1 VHDVIGKQLE
11 MDPKKVFFA
20 IGLIRQRMK
29 LPKIDFP
36 KRPLACTPDQ
46 LTAVQALYEPYLP
59 EPPIGI
65 HKIIAKQ
72 LKMDE
77 WRVHVAIKLIRKSR
91 NLPRWNEDRTD
102 LPEEVMRHIKEQLA
116 EGVKLRAA
124 AAEEAARVAAEQAAQ
139 PTEAVAAVEVA
150 AQVVPAPASPRDDSL
165 NNDTQAS
172 APEPAVV
179 EAPAL
184 AQPKA
189 SEPTEPEAS
198 SEADSDEAPAPKK
211 RGRPKKDATPDA
223 DAEATVNAP
232 VATDEAEGD
241 EAPAPKKR
249 GRPKKV
255 VEEPVAEADERE
267 AVTQPN

>member
-1 VHDVIGKQLE
+1 VRKVFIPPDVLAEIEKHYRACLPLPNPDVHDVIGKQLE

-91 NLPRWNEDRTD
+91 NLPQWNEDRTD

-124 AAEEAARVAAEQAAQ
+124 AAEEAAKLATQQACQPTAEEASAMVEPTSKTVVEEAAE
-139 PTEAVAAVEVA
+139 TEG
-150 AQVVPAPASPRDDSL
+150 
-165 NNDTQAS
+165 
-172 APEPAVV
+172 
-179 EAPAL
+179 
-184 AQPKA
+184 
-189 SEPTEPEAS
+189 
-198 SEADSDEAPAPKK
+198 DETPAPKK
-211 RGRPKKDATPDA
+211 RGRPKKEATPE
-223 DAEATVNAP
+223 AEATTSNH
-232 VATDEAEGD
+232 VATEATEATEVSAEVEGD

-255 VEEPVAEADERE
+255 VEESVTQAEVRE
-267 AVTQPN
+267 VVTQPN